1 MPWSNTRTYHLLS
14 PQHRRSYKSS
24 TCFKC
29 RATCVA
35 LCRHKYTLRYTIC
48 PIKPSKILSDIAGV
62 LMCLNCFH
70 ALSHLFV
77 SLVFCTLFN
86 LFFFLSE
93 DKITASVANPVCLHF
108 PQGCSLVFKW
118 PLCKRTLTGWL
129 HVVIQPEC
137 WCPHI
142 HTRPHTLSAAQTLET
157 TLRTHNKYST
167 LEPEHLH
174 WHQSLL
180 LPLQTWGT
188 ASAVHFVIL
197 QLFKDHLL
205 NKVKELDIT
214 WFHTDE
220 LWVDSSKRGLECD
233 LERIK
238 KYCIIQYSGVHLEK
252 HQGHCS

>member
-48 PIKPSKILSDIAGV
+48 PIKHSKILSDIAGV

-77 SLVFCTLFN
+77 SLAFCTLFN

-108 PQGCSLVFKW
+108 PQGCSLVSVQVTALQKNADW
-118 PLCKRTLTGWL
+118 LTTCSYSARVL
-129 HVVIQPEC
+129 MS
-137 WCPHI
+137 PH
-142 HTRPHTLSAAQTLET
+142 PHTLCHTNI
-157 TLRTHNKYST
+157 RDHITH
-167 LEPEHLH
+167 P
-174 WHQSLL
+174 
-180 LPLQTWGT
+180 
-188 ASAVHFVIL
+188 
-197 QLFKDHLL
+197 
-205 NKVKELDIT
+205 
-214 WFHTDE
+214 
-220 LWVDSSKRGLECD
+220 
-233 LERIK
+233 
-238 KYCIIQYSGVHLEK
+238 
-252 HQGHCS
+252 